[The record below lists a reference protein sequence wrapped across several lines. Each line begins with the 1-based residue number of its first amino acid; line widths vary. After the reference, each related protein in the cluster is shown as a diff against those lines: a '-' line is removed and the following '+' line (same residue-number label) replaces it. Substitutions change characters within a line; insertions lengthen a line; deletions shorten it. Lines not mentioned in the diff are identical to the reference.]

1 MTVLIQSRDGDA
13 PQWRPLMQA
22 ALPDHTI
29 RVDSEELDDP
39 AQVHF
44 ALVWHPPAGLLASL
58 PKLEAIFSMGAGVD
72 HILRDPELPA
82 DVPIV
87 RLADAGLRQGM
98 VEYVTLAVLRH
109 HRALRGYIEQQ
120 AQRRWAEI
128 PVPLAGGRR
137 VGILGLGELGR
148 ACATALS
155 GLGFEVAGWA
165 RGRKEVPGITA
176 YAGADGLSTLLARSD
191 ILVCLLPL
199 TDATRGLLD
208 RATLGALPTGAC
220 VVNVARGEH
229 LVQPDLLALLE
240 SDHLAGA
247 TLDVTDP
254 EPLPAE
260 DPLWAHPRVLV
271 TPHVA
276 AVTRPESAVPEIAS
290 NVRRMERGEF
300 PAPVVDR
307 GQAY

>member
-13 PQWRPLMQA
+13 PQWRPLMQD

-29 RVDSEELDDP
+29 RVHPDELDDP
-39 AQVHF
+39 AAVRH
-44 ALVWHPPAGLLASL
+44 ALVWHPPHGLLASL
-58 PKLEAIFSMGAGVD
+58 PNLAAIFSMGAGVD
-72 HILRDPELPA
+72 HILRDPEVPA
-82 DVPIV
+82 GVPIV
-87 RLADAGLRQGM
+87 RLADAGLKQGM

-109 HRALRGYIEQQ
+109 HRALRGYVEQQ

-148 ACATALS
+148 ACATALA

-165 RGRKEVPGITA
+165 RSRKQVPGVTA
-176 YAGADGLSTLLARSD
+176 YAGADGLDALLVRSD

-199 TDATRGLLD
+199 TDATRGILD
-208 RATLGALPTGAC
+208 RTTLAKLPRGAC

-229 LVQPDLLALLE
+229 LVQPDLLALL
-240 SDHLAGA
+240 DDGHLAEA

-254 EPLPAE
+254 EPLPAD
-260 DPLWAHPRVLV
+260 DPVWAHPRVLV

-276 AVTRPESAVPEIAS
+276 AVTRPESAVPEIAA
-290 NVRRMERGEF
+290 NVRRLERGEW

-307 GQAY
+307 GAAY

>member
-1 MTVLIQSRDGDA
+1 MSFLVQSIDGDA
-13 PQWRPLMQA
+13 EQWRSLLHA

-29 RVDSEELDDP
+29 RVYPDDLDDP
-39 AQVHF
+39 ASVRH
-44 ALVWHPPAGLLASL
+44 ALVWQPPAGLLASL
-58 PKLEAIFSMGAGVD
+58 PNLEAIFSMGAGVD

-137 VGILGLGELGR
+137 VGILGLGELGQ
-148 ACATALS
+148 ACATALA
-155 GLGFEVAGWA
+155 GLGFDVAGWA
-165 RGRKEVPGITA
+165 RTPKQVPGVTTH
-176 YAGADGLSTLLARSD
+176 AGTDGLETLLARSD

-199 TDATRGLLD
+199 TDATRGILN
-208 RATLGALPTGAC
+208 RTTLEKLPPGAC
-220 VVNVARGEH
+220 VVNVARGQH
-229 LVQPDLLALLE
+229 LVQPDLLALLD
-240 SDHLAGA
+240 SGHLAGA

-254 EPLPAE
+254 EPLPAA

-276 AVTRPESAVPEIAS
+276 APTKPESAVPEIAG
-290 NVRRMERGEF
+290 NVRRLARGEP
-300 PAPVVDR
+300 PAPIVNR
-307 GQAY
+307 NTGY